1 MHRDDCGKGSTRDI
15 WLHVEYTRRIDGE
28 GHVPRL
34 RRSLRGQALYTA
46 NPACVHVANM
56 RHSASNLVSKMRTG
70 AVALIECRA
79 RFIQAVSV
87 GDKQREAAEAIEP
100 AYGKHNRVS

>member
-1 MHRDDCGKGSTRDI
+1 M
-15 WLHVEYTRRIDGE
+15 
-28 GHVPRL
+28 
-34 RRSLRGQALYTA
+34 
-46 NPACVHVANM
+46 
-56 RHSASNLVSKMRTG
+56 VSKMRTG